1 MTSSER
7 TAAAHSAYAIETFAE
22 ADKTKAMLAYP
33 LNETVRRCAH
43 CELHAGNGQWSF
55 AVENTAAIDEAWRR
69 AREGNPHYFNGVIHL
84 IDALDTSVD
93 RLHARLLR
101 TDFKSYLYWRQ
112 AGFPQTG
119 VLDGFGSAL
128 IRSRDGAIIL
138 GRQRAGNVNGGLA
151 YLPGGFIDAR
161 DVGPDGRIAI
171 AESISRE
178 LAEETGLS
186 AADVTREPGFWVTQT
201 AAHVSIAAAYLS
213 DVDAEA
219 LKKQIE
225 SHIAQDPASE
235 LTEAVIVRGPS
246 DLRGLAMPP
255 YARVLLAA
263 LFTQAN

>member
-1 MTSSER
+1 
-7 TAAAHSAYAIETFAE
+7 
-22 ADKTKAMLAYP
+22 MLEYP
-33 LNETVRRCAH
+33 LNETVFRCAH
-43 CELHAGNGQWSF
+43 CDLHAGDGQWAF
-55 AVENTAAIDEAWRR
+55 AVKNTAAIDEAWRQ
-69 AREGNPHYFNGVIHL
+69 ARESNPHYFNGVIHL
-84 IDALDTSVD
+84 IDSLDTGND
-93 RLHARLLR
+93 RLRARLLR

-119 VLDGFGSAL
+119 VLDAFGSAL

-171 AESISRE
+171 AESIWRE
-178 LAEETGLS
+178 LAEETGLG
-186 AADVTREPGFWVTQT
+186 AADVTRQPGFWVTQT
-201 AAHVSIAAAYLS
+201 AVHVSIAAAYHTDL
-213 DVDAEA
+213 DAEA

-235 LTEAVIVRGPS
+235 LTEAVIVRGPA

-263 LFTQAN
+263 LFTQAT